1 MTIKVK
7 ISQQQS
13 QTIPVKITTNGGLAQ
28 VAHDDTLV
36 GLGTSV
42 EPLGINPEYTQ
53 EITDKIDTVADA
65 LAGET
70 TKREQ
75 SDALLQEA
83 IKNNTENIGNNTS
96 AINALNS
103 NLNAEITARERGDMQ
118 INEKINAFP
127 DYVLNPTEEQRD
139 AINSGINSDK
149 IAGYDAS
156 ISALNSGLQAEQTA
170 RADADTTLQDNID
183 SEASTRASEDSK
195 LATGLSDETSAREN
209 ADAVLQTNIDNEVA
223 RATIAENAL
232 GTRITDEATA
242 RSNAD
247 NALQN
252 NIDAEESARK
262 SADNALQDG
271 IDKNAADILA
281 ETTNRT
287 SADNALDAKITATN
301 KSLSDTK
308 SALEAVDTGLQEQ
321 IDTING
327 KIPTQATATNQLADK
342 DFVNSS
348 INNMAAFYITS
359 NADGDAFA
367 TKTALLA
374 GPWYSQG
381 AKRNPTINDYA
392 IVLSDESKDSAC
404 TRYMYDGAQW
414 DFQYVVNDTP
424 MTAAQVAAINSTITK
439 DLVDTYN
446 AHVANSTI
454 HVTQADKDAWNAK
467 QDALTTTQLNATNS
481 GITSTK
487 VASYDAHIANKSNP
501 HSVTATQIGLGNVD
515 NTSDADKPISTATQT
530 ALDGKVSKSGDTM
543 SGDLIFGKNSSLYLS
558 AIGSTV
564 ANTTSRLNLGTP
576 DKVYSYLTGN
586 SQGAFG
592 IYSEISGTRKGIACY
607 PSSNFFAD
615 ATTKT
620 IDLGRSNNVWK
631 TLYADTLSDGSTSAA
646 TATVISGAA
655 AGATA
660 VQPAD
665 LATVATT
672 GSYNDL
678 GDKPTIG
685 DATLTIT
692 RNNESAGTFTANATA
707 NKTINIAVPVS
718 ASDVNALPDSTKYGT
733 SFTLTMDST
742 TYKISASLKDQD
754 GNILGAVQTIDL
766 PLESVVVSGA
776 YDATTKEVV
785 LTLEDGS
792 EIRFSV
798 ADLVDGLQ
806 TEITETNKLSAD
818 LVNDSTSVNKFVTS
832 AEKNTWNNKQ
842 DAISDLA
849 TIRSGASKGAT
860 AVQPA
865 SLSAVAT
872 SGSYN
877 DLSNKPTIPTT
888 LAGLTGD
895 VSISSPA
902 QGQHLVYDGSKWKN
916 TASTASISW
925 GDITGTLSNQSD
937 LQTALN
943 AKQNTLTT
951 AQQNAVNSG
960 ITSTKVSSYDTH
972 IANKSN
978 PHAVTKAQVG
988 LGNVDNTS
996 DANKPI
1002 STATQTALDT
1012 KQAKGNYVTT
1022 DTTQTVTGVKTFQ
1035 QGSDTALVKVQNSTA
1050 TLGTTP
1056 TAEKTTQVRFDDKNG
1071 DWIGLV
1077 SGKVETD
1084 GSTSVELCVRAPNKS
1099 GSGFISVDS
1108 DASGN
1113 ISLNASDGAKNS
1125 VKSWASIVGQII
1137 TYAGTTAPSGYLA
1150 CDGAAIS
1157 RTTYANLFAVIGTTY
1172 GEGDGSTTFNL
1183 PDFQGARFVNSADI
1197 KNPTVYVGKVGNGNT
1212 RIGAHYGN
1220 DAGAI
1225 SGTYEIIVT
1234 TYGGHPAYVRNGV
1247 DATAG
1252 NDYDTQTYIKSE
1264 NQLSVAPEML
1274 VCIKY

>member
-1 MTIKVK
+1 M
-7 ISQQQS
+7 S
-13 QTIPVKITTNGGLAQ
+13 ITK
-28 VAHDDTLV
+28 
-36 GLGTSV
+36 GTYNAS
-42 EPLGINPEYTQ
+42 
-53 EITDKIDTVADA
+53 A
-65 LAGET
+65 LANPAMKSRDDSYSAVKLDTGEAW
-70 TKREQ
+70 
-75 SDALLQEA
+75 D
-83 IKNNTENIGNNTS
+83 I
-96 AINALNS
+96 
-103 NLNAEITARERGDMQ
+103 D
-118 INEKINAFP
+118 
-127 DYVLNPTEEQRD
+127 
-139 AINSGINSDK
+139 
-149 IAGYDAS
+149 
-156 ISALNSGLQAEQTA
+156 SALT
-170 RADADTTLQDNID
+170 NIESD
-183 SEASTRASEDSK
+183 SENGK
-195 LATGLSDETSAREN
+195 LHVNTLN
-209 ADAVLQTNIDNEVA
+209 KDAYTAEKTDAQIAAAVA
-223 RATIAENAL
+223 A
-232 GTRITDEATA
+232 EATA

-287 SADNALDAKITATN
+287 SVDTVLDGKIADTN
-301 KSLSDTK
+301 KSLADTK
-308 SALEAVDTGLQEQ
+308 SALETADAGLQTQ

-327 KIPTQATATNQLADK
+327 KIPTQASTTNQLADK

-367 TKTALLA
+367 KKTALLA

-543 SGDLIFGKNSSLYLS
+543 SGDLIFGKNTSLYLS
-558 AIGSTV
+558 DIGSTV

-576 DKVYSYLTGN
+576 DKVYAYLAGN
-586 SQGAFG
+586 THGAFG
-592 IYSEISGTRKGIACY
+592 IYSEVSGTRKGIACY

-620 IDLGRSNNVWK
+620 IDLGRSDNVWK

-655 AGATA
+655 A
-660 VQPAD
+660 
-665 LATVATT
+665 
-672 GSYNDL
+672 
-678 GDKPTIG
+678 
-685 DATLTIT
+685 
-692 RNNESAGTFTANATA
+692 
-707 NKTINIAVPVS
+707 
-718 ASDVNALPDSTKYGT
+718 
-733 SFTLTMDST
+733 
-742 TYKISASLKDQD
+742 
-754 GNILGAVQTIDL
+754 
-766 PLESVVVSGA
+766 
-776 YDATTKEVV
+776 
-785 LTLEDGS
+785 
-792 EIRFSV
+792 
-798 ADLVDGLQ
+798 
-806 TEITETNKLSAD
+806 
-818 LVNDSTSVNKFVTS
+818 
-832 AEKNTWNNKQ
+832 
-842 DAISDLA
+842 
-849 TIRSGASKGAT
+849 GAT

-902 QGQHLVYDGSKWKN
+902 EGQHLVYDGSKWKN
-916 TASTASISW
+916 TASSASISW
-925 GDITGTLSNQSD
+925 GGITGTLSNQSD

-943 AKQNTLTT
+943 A
-951 AQQNAVNSG
+951 
-960 ITSTKVSSYDTH
+960 
-972 IANKSN
+972 
-978 PHAVTKAQVG
+978 
-988 LGNVDNTS
+988 
-996 DANKPI
+996 
-1002 STATQTALDT
+1002 

-1050 TLGTTP
+1050 TLGVTP
-1056 TAEKTTQVRFDDKNG
+1056 TAEKTTQVRFDDENG

-1077 SGKVETD
+1077 SGKVGTD
-1084 GSTSVELCVRAPNKS
+1084 GSTSVELCVRKPDKS
-1099 GSGFISVDS
+1099 GSGFISIDS

-1113 ISLNASDGAKNS
+1113 IALNASDGVKNS
-1125 VKSWASIVGQII
+1125 VKSWVPEIVGQII
-1137 TYAGTTAPSGYLA
+1137 SYAGTTAPAGYLA
-1150 CDGAAIS
+1150 CDGSAIS

-1183 PDFQGARFVNSADI
+1183 PDATDRVLWGASTPGYLDEQLPNIQGTFPLDMYLISTEGLQPTGAIRTATVSKIYNSRVSQAKSNNNTVFELNASLSNSAYTDNGI
-1197 KNPTVYVGKVGNGNT
+1197 VRPKSVGVL
-1212 RIGAHYGN
+1212 I
-1220 DAGAI
+1220 
-1225 SGTYEIIVT
+1225 
-1234 TYGGHPAYVRNGV
+1234 
-1247 DATAG
+1247 
-1252 NDYDTQTYIKSE
+1252 
-1264 NQLSVAPEML
+1264 
-1274 VCIKY
+1274 CIKY